1 MQRSDTKVIK
11 ETFQEIA
18 DIVTPTM
25 GARGRLAVI
34 QDEFSRPI
42 LTDDGVTVAKECLN
56 FKGFKRLVALS
67 MIEAANNTEKA
78 AYDGTTL
85 TLLLTNELYKQGLR
99 WVKRGMHPQQAADQ
113 LNDRVAKIREDLK
126 DQMLPLEDDLV
137 YHLANITTKIPVV
150 AELVADAYV
159 KSKKTMNV
167 MIEHERVEQEHSVEY
182 TEGMVLYSGYMTE
195 SLKQLCNK
203 DDRTEFKDAAMVL
216 LAEGS
221 MTQHDIAEFFNSIP
235 EEATKVPMVF
245 FIPKSFN
252 PESLKMLIDTLVDN
266 QMHFQIVF
274 INDSRPEEV
283 FLDLAAIS
291 GGTIQDSTQGST
303 SYLFK
308 HCGLASTISIEQD
321 KTTILPSNIVVDKTG
336 QIDARIKAYR
346 KELSEKKYNTGM
358 NRYTQINER
367 LANLESGVTK
377 IKLALPTVT
386 EFMTMKL
393 KLDDA
398 IGAIQCAIKSGILM
412 GGGKTLFNLAT
423 KYPDMK
429 RVLTKPLETIISNAG
444 LKNSK
449 HIKSSPP
456 LGYDVVKKEVVNL
469 VESGIIDSF
478 DSIDVSLK
486 NSVSIASQYLRSYTI
501 LMKD

>member
-1 MQRSDTKVIK
+1 MKSSDTKVIK

-85 TLLLTNELYKQGLR
+85 TLLLTNELYKQGLL
-99 WVKRGMHPQQAADQ
+99 WVKHGMHPQQAAD
-113 LNDRVAKIREDLK
+113 LLIDRVNNIREDLQTLK
-126 DQMLPLEDDLV
+126 LPLTDDLV
-137 YHLANITTKIPVV
+137 YHLANITTKIPIV
-150 AELVADAYV
+150 AELVTEAYD
-159 KSKKTMNV
+159 KSKKTMNI
-167 MIEHERVEQEHSVEY
+167 MIEHDRVSQKHSVEY

-203 DDRTEFKDAAMVL
+203 DDRTEFKNAAMVL

-221 MTQHDIAEFFNSIP
+221 MTQHDITEFFQSIP
-235 EEATKVPMVF
+235 EEHIKTPMVF

-321 KTTILPSNIVVDKTG
+321 KTTILPTKFVVSQTDL
-336 QIDARIKAYR
+336 IESRIRAYK
-346 KELSEKKYNTGM
+346 KELKEKKYTTGM
-358 NRYTQINER
+358 NRHTQITER
-367 LANLESGVTK
+367 LSNLESGVTK

-386 EFMTMKL
+386 EFMTLKL

-398 IGAIQCAIKSGILM
+398 IGAIQCATKSGVLM

-423 KYPDMK
+423 KYPDMSK
-429 RVLTKPLETIISNAG
+429 VLKKPLETIISNAG
-444 LKNSK
+444 LKATKEVKNNTAR
-449 HIKSSPP
+449 
-456 LGYDVVKKEVVNL
+456 GYNVVKKEVVNL
-469 VESGIIDSF
+469 VSNGIIDSF

-486 NSVSIASQYLRSYTI
+486 NSVSIASQYLRSYI
-501 LMKD
+501 LITKS

>member
-1 MQRSDTKVIK
+1 MQSTDTKVIK

-99 WVKRGMHPQQAADQ
+99 WVKRGMHPQQAAD
-113 LNDRVAKIREDLK
+113 LLLDRVNSIREDLQDFK
-126 DQMLPLEDDLV
+126 IPLKDDLV
-137 YHLANITTKIPVV
+137 YSLANITTKIP
-150 AELVADAYV
+150 LVADLVTEAFH
-159 KSKKTMNV
+159 KSKKTMNI
-167 MIEHERVEQEHSVEY
+167 MIEHDRVGLEHSVEY

-203 DDRTEFKDAAMVL
+203 EDRTEYKNAALVL

-221 MTQHDIAEFFNSIP
+221 LTQHDVAEFFQSIP
-235 EEATKVPMVF
+235 EEHLKTPMVF

-266 QMHFQIVF
+266 QLLFQIVF
-274 INDSRPEEV
+274 INDTRPEEV

-303 SYLFK
+303 NYLFS
-308 HCGLASTISIEQD
+308 HCGLADTISIEQD
-321 KTTILPSNIVVDKTG
+321 KTTILPTKHVVNNTELISN
-336 QIDARIKAYR
+336 RIKAYR

-358 NRYTQINER
+358 NRYTQITER

-386 EFMTMKL
+386 EFMTLKL

-398 IGAIQCAIKSGILM
+398 IGAIQCASKTGVLM

-423 KYPDMK
+423 KYPDMSK
-429 RVLTKPLETIISNAG
+429 VLKKPLETIISNAG
-444 LKNSK
+444 LKNHK
-449 HIKSSPP
+449 RIKNNAG
-456 LGYDVVKKEVVNL
+456 LGYDVVKKEVVHLIN
-469 VESGIIDSF
+469 SGIIDSF

-486 NSVSIASQYLRSYTI
+486 NSVSIASQYLRSYTLI
-501 LMKD
+501 MKS